1 MSVDIG
7 SIKKSY
13 GRCLVSHGGKKKF
26 FDHFYEIFL
35 VSDPEVE
42 KMFSQVDLAK
52 QQVAIK
58 RGISMMIM
66 YAENPDSMAESVLK
80 GIRKSHSTD
89 KLYVTTRHYKIW
101 EDCLVK
107 SLKEFDGE
115 FSDELEAN
123 WRNLVQETVNYLLPA

>member
-1 MSVDIG
+1 LSVDIE

-35 VSDPEVE
+35 VSDPEVTE
-42 KMFSQVDLAK
+42 MFSRVDIAK

-66 YAENPDSMAESVLK
+66 YAEDPESMAENLGRLPDGVTE
-80 GIRKSHSTD
+80 GI
-89 KLYVTTRHYKIW
+89 
-101 EDCLVK
+101 
-107 SLKEFDGE
+107 
-115 FSDELEAN
+115 
-123 WRNLVQETVNYLLPA
+123 

>member
-1 MSVDIG
+1 MSVDIE

-26 FDHFYEIFL
+26 FDRFYETFL
-35 VSDPEVE
+35 ASDPEVSE
-42 KMFSQVDLAK
+42 MFSRVDIAK

-66 YAENPDSMAESVLK
+66 YAEDPDSMAESVLK
-80 GIRKSHSTD
+80 GIRKSHSSD
-89 KLYVTTRHYKIW
+89 KLYVTARHYKIW
-101 EDCLVK
+101 EDCLME

-115 FSDELEAN
+115 FSDELENN
-123 WRNLVQETVNYLLPA
+123 WRNLVQETVSYLLPA

>member
-1 MSVDIG
+1 MSVDID

-35 VSDPEVE
+35 ASDPEIE
-42 KMFSQVDLAK
+42 KMFSQVDFAK

-66 YAENPDSMAESVLK
+66 YAENNDSMAESVLK

-89 KLYVTTRHYKIW
+89 KLYVTARHYKIW
-101 EDCLVK
+101 EDCLIA
-107 SLKEFDGE
+107 SLKDFDTE
-115 FSDELEAN
+115 FSDEVEAN
-123 WRNLVQETVNYLLPA
+123 WRSLVQETVSYLLPG